1 MTPSRAGSW
10 VLPAVLLL
18 AACEGEIQGTGP
30 ADAAGGGSD
39 RGGGSGKGGK
49 GGSSGAS
56 GSTGKG
62 GSSTGG
68 AGGTSGGA
76 AGNFQCD
83 ESAAAPPASLRRLTM
98 TQYRNT
104 VRDLVAWAT
113 GSATRVPAVETAL
126 ERLPEDRREPT
137 EQDLH
142 GSYRRLD
149 QTLQQVHVDTIYAVG
164 GAVGTALT
172 TSSLLGTVVGSC
184 ATDTQTNNDAAC
196 LDDFIRRFGARAL
209 RRPVT
214 DEEVTFYH
222 GVYGT
227 NTAADPLAYADVVA
241 VFLNTP
247 DFVYFAE
254 HGDAEVAERA
264 GTYRLSANELASR
277 LSYQL
282 WQTAPDEALASRAAD
297 ESLLDAAVYE
307 AEVDRMLADPRSR
320 AVLDDFFA
328 DWMKV
333 EDLPELDAK
342 NADPVFSA
350 FAGEDLPDDTLRGA
364 MIEDVVGM
372 LDHYAWSEPESLS
385 SILLSEKSFAKDDAL
400 ARIYGVPVWN
410 GTSEPPSFPAGE
422 RPGLLTRA
430 LFLTTGSANTRPIM
444 KGVFMR
450 KTVLCDDI
458 PPPPADANAS
468 PPELSPDMTTREVV
482 EAITEMP
489 DTTCAGCHA
498 TLINPLGFATESFDA
513 LGRHRLEQKLLD
525 AEGNVVGTK
534 PVDTSGTPSIIDGD
548 ETPVSG
554 ALELMTLVAASGKA
568 EACLARNYFRFTF
581 ARWEDLAKDGCT
593 LEALRARLAAGG
605 TFQDLLRE
613 TVLADAF
620 KERTFE

>member
-1 MTPSRAGSW
+1 M
-10 VLPAVLLL
+10 
-18 AACEGEIQGTGP
+18 
-30 ADAAGGGSD
+30 DAAGGGSH
-39 RGGGSGKGGK
+39 RGGGSGTGEKGGT
-49 GGSSGAS
+49 SGAS
-56 GSTGKG
+56 GSSGKG

-68 AGGTSGGA
+68 GGGASGGA

-98 TQYRNT
+98 AQYRNT
-104 VRDLVAWAT
+104 VRELVAWAT
-113 GSATRVPAVETAL
+113 GSASRVAAVETAL
-126 ERLPEDRREPT
+126 ERLPEDRREIV

-149 QTLQQVHVDTIYAVG
+149 QTLQQVHVDTIYAVA

-172 TSSLLGTVVGSC
+172 TSPLLGTVVGDC
-184 ATDTQTNNDAAC
+184 ATDEATNDDAAC

-209 RRPVT
+209 RRPV
-214 DEEVTFYH
+214 DESELAFYR

-227 NTAADPLAYADVVA
+227 NTAPDPLAYADVIA

-254 HGDAEVAERA
+254 HGEAEVAERA
-264 GTYRLSANELASR
+264 GTYRLSAHELASR

-282 WQTAPDEALASRAAD
+282 WQTAPDETLTALAAD
-297 ESLLDAAVYE
+297 GSLLDSAVYE
-307 AEVDRMLADPRSR
+307 AEVDRLLADPRSR
-320 AVLDDFFA
+320 ATLDEFFA

-350 FAGEDLPDDTLRGA
+350 FAGADLPDESLRAA
-364 MIEDVVGM
+364 MIDDVVGM
-372 LDHYAWSEPESLS
+372 LGHYTWREPANLA
-385 SILLSEKSFAKDDAL
+385 SILLSEKSFAKDSAL
-400 ARIYGVPVWN
+400 ARMYGVPAWD
-410 GTSEPPSFPAGE
+410 GMSAPPSFPAGE

-444 KGVFMR
+444 KGVFLR

-458 PPPPADANAS
+458 PPPPADANAR
-468 PPELSPDMTTREVV
+468 PPDLSPDMTTREVV
-482 EAITEMP
+482 EAVTEMP
-489 DTTCAGCHA
+489 NTACQGCHA
-498 TLINPLGFATESFDA
+498 TFINPLGFATEGFDA
-513 LGRHRLEQKLLD
+513 LGRHRVEQTLFD
-525 AEGNVVGTK
+525 DEGNVVGTK
-534 PVDTSGTPSIIDGD
+534 PVDTSGTPGIVEGD

-554 ALELMTLVAASGKA
+554 PLELMTLIAASGKA
-568 EACLARNYFRFTF
+568 EACLSRNYFRFTF

-613 TVLADAF
+613 AVLANAF